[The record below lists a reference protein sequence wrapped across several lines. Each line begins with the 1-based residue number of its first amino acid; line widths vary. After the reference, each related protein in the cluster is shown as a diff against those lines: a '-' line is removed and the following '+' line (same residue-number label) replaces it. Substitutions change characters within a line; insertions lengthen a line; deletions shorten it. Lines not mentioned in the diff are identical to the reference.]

1 MSHNVF
7 INTNQPLHGSSRQAL
22 FILPDGVMA
31 APNGKSLR
39 LTLISFSMKAN
50 TISNVNSGNSRFYVV
65 HKPAATGDP
74 TFAAVQIPIG
84 NYHIYQGANGL
95 VENIVSSME
104 TAIQTLPTLG
114 ATTVAGVQNLQTDL
128 IDFTFGGLTGD
139 LKLVCFTLGGDVSSG
154 SSLVVEI
161 LAAATKDQKFNS
173 SYEIFGG
180 ANEARLDVPGATKRD
195 QFDNMVG
202 MLTGTKGSTTT
213 MMPPRLTDLEN
224 IYLRTSLPGTN
235 WATSDFDRGN
245 DRLPEFRISSI
256 LAKIH
261 IDNPYQD
268 DTYAEGYSILPTT
281 SHDRNTFTY
290 KSRGLETI
298 FYQDTGAGLWQTTLP
313 VPSISQI
320 ELRLTDEYGRELYAP
335 TLEADQNNLTGFQC
349 CIRVEVV

>member
-22 FILPDGVMA
+22 FILPDGVMS

-50 TISNVNSGNSRFYVV
+50 TISNINSGNSRFYVV
-65 HKPAATGDP
+65 HKPATTGDP
-74 TFAAVQIPIG
+74 TFAPVQIPVG
-84 NYHIYQGANGL
+84 NYHIYQGTNGL
-95 VENIVSSME
+95 VQNIVSSLE
-104 TAIQTLPTLG
+104 TAIQTLAGVG
-114 ATTVAGVQNLQTDL
+114 ATTVAGAQNLKTDL
-128 IDFTFGGLTGD
+128 IDFTFTGLTGD
-139 LKLVCFTLGGDVSSG
+139 LKLVCFTVGGDVSTG
-154 SSLVVEI
+154 SSLVAEI
-161 LAAATKDQKFNS
+161 LAGATQDQKFNS

-195 QFDNMVG
+195 QFDSLIG
-202 MLTGTKGSTTT
+202 MLTGTKGSVTT

-224 IYLRTSLPGTN
+224 VYLRTSLPGTN

-245 DRLPEFRISSI
+245 DRLPEFRISNI

-268 DTYAEGYSILPTT
+268 DTFAEDYGGTAPFTLKG
-281 SHDRNTFTY
+281 NQFTY

-298 FYQDTGAGLWQTTLP
+298 FYQDSGAGLWQTTLP

-320 ELRLTDEYGRELYAP
+320 ELTLSDEYGRELYAP
-335 TLEADQNNLTGFQC
+335 TLEADENNLTGFQC